1 MFPSPLLVC
10 PNSRQATRF
19 LLVLLG
25 LVVLSGSSACSRR
38 PVATGPAVPL
48 PNEEADQLLGDLENS
63 QQSIVRYQA
72 VLKVRGEGPEGRFSA
87 TELVVFERPDRVRL
101 ELLATFG
108 SSRWIAVTDGGEIT
122 VLFPRSREYLQESAV
137 EDVVSALLGIPLGPE
152 EVMAILAGSGLPL
165 GSANPARAER
175 VGERVRVVLSSELPD
190 GTDPYERVDIE
201 RGQVREAAGS
211 RYRVVY
217 PTDWKQMGRT
227 APDQIEIAS
236 DRIDVLLT
244 VEDLDI
250 NVRLDPEAFAIS
262 IPDGAARLGVA
273 EIGGEAVFVRP
284 SQ

>member
-48 PNEEADQLLGDLENS
+48 PNEEAVQLLGDLESS

-165 GSANPARAER
+165 GRANPARAER

-190 GTDPYERVDIE
+190 GTDPGERVDIE

-273 EIGGEAVFVRP
+273 EIGGQAVFVRP

>member
-1 MFPSPLLVC
+1 
-10 PNSRQATRF
+10 
-19 LLVLLG
+19 
-25 LVVLSGSSACSRR
+25 
-38 PVATGPAVPL
+38 
-48 PNEEADQLLGDLENS
+48 
-63 QQSIVRYQA
+63 
-72 VLKVRGEGPEGRFSA
+72 
-87 TELVVFERPDRVRL
+87 
-101 ELLATFG
+101 
-108 SSRWIAVTDGGEIT
+108 VTDGGEIT

-137 EDVVSALLGIPLGPE
+137 EDVVSALLGIRLGPE